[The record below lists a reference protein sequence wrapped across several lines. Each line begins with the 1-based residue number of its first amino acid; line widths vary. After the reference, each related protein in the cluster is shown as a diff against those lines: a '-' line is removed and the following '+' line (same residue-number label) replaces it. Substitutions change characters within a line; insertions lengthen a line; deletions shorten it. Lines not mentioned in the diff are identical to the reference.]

1 MISPHDHY
9 INTVLINTKASEGL
23 EIVLALNK
31 HSDI

>member
-23 EIVLALNK
+23 EIYFVSK
-31 HSDI
+31 